1 MMSIWDAA
9 NEIEELA
16 YKLANVRNV
25 VELIAEDVDDPYS
38 GALWAVHSM
47 IDDIQNKMCIQA
59 DTVMELHRE
68 ENKPKKAKK

>member
-1 MMSIWDAA
+1 MMSIWDTA

-16 YKLANVRNV
+16 YKLANVRDV
-25 VELIAEDVDDPYS
+25 VELIAGNIEDPSS

-47 IDDIQNKMCIQA
+47 IDDIQSKMCIQA
-59 DTVMELHRE
+59 DKVMELHRE